1 MFCVQSGLPKSWYC
15 ALGSHEDSRG
25 RWYDHRI
32 AWRHLEVKLFQT
44 LLTIQLG
51 KASFGHVNL
60 KWLRGRCYV
69 PGEEIWSFLQLVPN
83 KKYPV
88 SSCRRED
95 LDCWT
100 LTLTSL
106 FSRCWIRQPCEVEEK
121 VLALGQRSSTL
132 QPNHFPLHLCVNSR
146 SQRKSTTSVYGVVGT
161 AVIWLHVKAL
171 TAKPFRVWQ
180 SHFLP
185 FGLKSRLCGPVGLF
199 HNVLI

>member
-1 MFCVQSGLPKSWYC
+1 MLCVQSGLSKSWYC

-25 RWYDHRI
+25 RWYDQPGDTWKSNCSRPC
-32 AWRHLEVKLFQT
+32 WRCDWEKHLLAT
-44 LLTIQLG
+44 WTW
-51 KASFGHVNL
+51 SDR
-60 KWLRGRCYV
+60 LRGRCYV

-185 FGLKSRLCGPVGLF
+185 FGLKSRLFGPVGLF